1 MYECPNC
8 GGNLKYSISKEMLLC
23 NHCDTTMSPYDFTK
37 DRDAEEST
45 EYDVTVFTCPQC
57 AGQILSTDETAATFC
72 SFCDAS
78 TILDSRISKERK
90 PAKIIPFT
98 KTKNMCKNAYMKLVS
113 KSPFIPADA
122 KDEKCIDSFRGIYMP
137 YWVYDISQ
145 EGPVTLYGST
155 SRRSGDY
162 RIEKEYEIQGEIDA
176 RYVGFSHDAS
186 TSFADSISEYLE
198 PFDTTK
204 ARRFTPSFL
213 SGFYADTSDVSEEN
227 YRRQAIDGAAEN
239 TLHEITRSKS
249 LRKYTLKPV
258 PDKVHKTH
266 TKLDGATLHM
276 FPVWFMSYR
285 KGDRVAYATVNG
297 QTGKVVADLPID
309 EKKFITG
316 SLILAIPIFIIL
328 NLLFTFRP
336 IITLGIVLALSIA
349 TLLFYSFEVAAI
361 KKKESGPIIGKL
373 IKGFPGA
380 VIAIIMSLGTM
391 IINPVHDIYF
401 YGASAICLAAM
412 FTTLLCTIHYY
423 NILATRPLPQFKT
436 HTGGDDNA

>member
-8 GGNLKYSISKEMLLC
+8 GGNLTYSISRALLLC
-23 NHCDTTMSPYDFTK
+23 NHCETTMSPYDVTK

-57 AGQILSTDETAATFC
+57 AGEIFSTDETAATFC
-72 SFCDAS
+72 SFCGAS
-78 TILDSRISKERK
+78 TILDSRISREKR
-90 PAKIIPFT
+90 PARIIPFT
-98 KTKNMCKNAYMKLVS
+98 KTKKMCKNAYMKLVS
-113 KSPFIPADA
+113 KSPFIPEDA

-145 EGPVTLYGST
+145 QGPVTLYGST

-162 RIEKEYEIQGEIDA
+162 RIVKEYEIRGDIDA

-198 PFDTTK
+198 PFDTK
-204 ARRFTPSFL
+204 EARRFTPSFL
-213 SGFYADTSDVSEEN
+213 SGFYADTSDVSEEK
-227 YRRQAIDGAAEN
+227 YRQQAIDNAAAN
-239 TLHEITRSKS
+239 TMQEISRSKS
-249 LRKYTLKPV
+249 LRKYTLNPV

-266 TKLDGATLHM
+266 TRLDGATLHM

-309 EKKFITG
+309 EKKFIIS
-316 SLILAIPIFIIL
+316 SLLIALPIFLVL

-361 KKKESGPIIGKL
+361 KKKESGPIIRKL
-373 IKGFPGA
+373 VKGFPGA
-380 VIAIIMSLGTM
+380 IVAIVLALATM
-391 IINPVHDIYF
+391 VINPVHDIYF

-423 NILATRPLPQFKT
+423 NILATRPLPQFQT
-436 HTGGDDNA
+436 HKGGDDNA